1 MYGSSNGVDIRDNYV
16 NPNSAMDHSS
26 NQRSKRPEMKG
37 PTADVSDMMSRL
49 KTKTI
54 NIQPTSS
61 SQASGSVMN
70 GDNGASS
77 ATLQNILSGMSG
89 FDHQSV
95 DNGAISL
102 SSIGDI
108 PADST
113 PHKSKRRQRS
123 DKNTVSLD
131 L

>member
-61 SQASGSVMN
+61 STSGSVMN

-77 ATLQNILSGMSG
+77 ATLQNILSGMGGS
-89 FDHQSV
+89 DHHSV